1 MVFSTGVYEVQES
14 GLQFKHNVKQQSEP
28 KPTTPQ
34 EYLDDFSLNFEM
46 KILERPSA
54 DELILEFNHADVSF
68 VNALR
73 RILLAEIPTVAIETV
88 YMWNNTSIIHDEV
101 LAHRLG
107 LIPIHMDPRRL
118 QSFEQAI
125 GTDEEGVSTDRN
137 TVVFR
142 LSIVCDP
149 KEEQEDLRQRKKAAK
164 ANAAAQ
170 PKHADADDDSDDD
183 VVVSK
188 SDNPAMEEA
197 ATEAAK
203 VKRKDK
209 TIPKRP
215 YTKHVYSGDFAWIPQ
230 GDQEE
235 RLQNADIRPL
245 MDDILIAKL
254 RPGQEIELECHA
266 RRGIG
271 KDHAKYSP
279 VATASYRLY
288 TEVELLEPIYDELA
302 EELAHV
308 YEPGVFELIP
318 VDNTKDKPGTR
329 VKAKVCNP
337 YACTMSRNYMR
348 NPQLAKAIRMVRIPD
363 RFIFSIESV
372 GFHSPAVL
380 LGEALRVLQEKCT
393 RVQDLADQT
402 ISQQSE
408 A

>member
-1 MVFSTGVYEVQES
+1 M
-14 GLQFKHNVKQQSEP
+14 
-28 KPTTPQ
+28 
-34 EYLDDFSLNFEM
+34 
-46 KILERPSA
+46 
-54 DELILEFNHADVSF
+54 ILEFNKVDVSF
-68 VNALR
+68 VNSLR
-73 RILLAEIPTVAIETV
+73 RILLSEIPTVAIETV

-125 GTDEEGVSTDRN
+125 GTDEEGLSTDRN

-142 LSIVCDP
+142 LSITCT
-149 KEEQEDLRQRKKAAK
+149 EEGKQEDLAQRKKAAK
-164 ANAAAQ
+164 SRQPAQANT
-170 PKHADADDDSDDD
+170 DAGSDSDDD

-188 SDNPAMEEA
+188 SENEAMEKA
-197 ATEAAK
+197 AAEAAK
-203 VKRKDK
+203 VKRKNK

-215 YTKHVYSGDFAWIPQ
+215 YTKHVYSGDLAWVPQ

-235 RLQNADIRPL
+235 RLKNTEVRPL
-245 MDDILIAKL
+245 VDDILIAKL

-288 TEVELLEPIYDELA
+288 TEVELLEPVYDELA
-302 EELAHV
+302 EELAHL
-308 YEPGVFELIP
+308 YEPGVFELVP
-318 VDNTKDKPGTR
+318 TDRKKDAPGTR

-348 NPQLAKAIRMVRIPD
+348 NPQLAKAIRMTRIPD

-372 GFHSPAVL
+372 SYHSPAVL
-380 LGEALRVLQEKCT
+380 LAEALRVLQEKCT

-402 ISQQSE
+402 TMNSNE

>member
-1 MVFSTGVYEVQES
+1 
-14 GLQFKHNVKQQSEP
+14 
-28 KPTTPQ
+28 
-34 EYLDDFSLNFEM
+34 M

-54 DELILEFNHADVSF
+54 DELILEFNHVDVSF

-73 RILLAEIPTVAIETV
+73 RILLSEIPTVAIETV
-88 YMWNNTSIIHDEV
+88 FMWNNTSIIHDEV

-107 LIPIHMDPRRL
+107 LIPIYMDPRRL
-118 QSFEQAI
+118 QSFDE
-125 GTDEEGVSTDRN
+125 GTEGDEEAVSTDRN

-142 LSIVCDP
+142 LSIQCSNQD
-149 KEEQEDLRQRKKAAK
+149 KEEDLRQREMAAK
-164 ANAAAQ
+164 RKPKVQ
-170 PKHADADDDSDDD
+170 PKVDVVEDDSDDD

-197 ATEAAK
+197 ATAAAK
-203 VKRKDK
+203 ATRKDK

-215 YTKHVYSGDFAWIPQ
+215 YTKHVYSGDLAWVPQ
-230 GDQEE
+230 GDQKE
-235 RLQNADIRPL
+235 RLKKSDIRPL
-245 MDDILIAKL
+245 VDDILIAKL

-266 RRGIG
+266 RVGIG

-308 YEPGVFELIP
+308 YEPGVFELVP
-318 VDNTKDKPGTR
+318 AVANKDPPGTR
-329 VKAKVCNP
+329 VRAKVCNP

-348 NPQLAKAIRMVRIPD
+348 NPQLAKVIRMTRIPT

-372 GFHSPAVL
+372 GYHSPAVL
-380 LGEALRVLQEKCT
+380 LGEAIRVLQGKT
-393 RVQDLADQT
+393 TKLQDLADQT
-402 ISQQSE
+402 ILNQSE